1 MSTAGRR
8 VHSPYAAIVIG
19 VVFVL
24 VGMNYLLKNLG
35 VFPGLRDDVV
45 GPLVLIAIGTVV
57 LVRGISRS
65 TGT

>member
-35 VFPGLRDDVV
+35 VFRDSAMTSS
-45 GPLVLIAIGTVV
+45 G
-57 LVRGISRS
+57 RS
-65 TGT
+65 C